1 MSIRLITVINVFQ
14 GYCDVMQMNIL
25 LIIYFFFS
33 SIPQELMSLLRSK
46 GAEAL
51 DVSSSEESED
61 SDGDDNEVSF

>member
-1 MSIRLITVINVFQ
+1 MSIPLITVINGLQ
-14 GYCDVMQMNIL
+14 GYCDDMQINIL
-25 LIIYFFFS
+25 LIIYFFF